1 MSDKKLKH
9 KHLLVNAT
17 FQNTP
22 FVCVDFTESWIKML
36 VKKIG
41 MEILYAP
48 KAVICDKEYNE
59 GISAFCL
66 ITTSHISLHS
76 WEKSNPNL
84 VQLDVYSCKNFDQSV
99 ILNELNKFNPLFL
112 GCKFLDREIEN
123 TKGWRMFGEDLA

>member
-1 MSDKKLKH
+1 MEDEILKH

-17 FQNTP
+17 FEKTP
-22 FVCVDFTESWIKML
+22 FVCVDFTESWIKRL

-41 MEILYAP
+41 MEMLCPP
-48 KAVICDKEYNE
+48 KAVECEKEGNE

-76 WEKSNPNL
+76 WEESNPNL
-84 VQLDVYSCKNFDQSV
+84 VQLDVYSCKKFDRSSV
-99 ILNELNKFNPLFL
+99 LDELNKFKPLSL

-123 TKGWRMFGEDLA
+123 TKDWRMFDEDLA